1 MKFLIPAIIV
11 LSLSLS
17 SCDPAEKYKTEIAEI
32 DSCLVVL
39 DSIETKFNGIEFDS
53 LQMMVDHVLMNE
65 DTIEKYYKPDTVSLE
80 IGIRMNDS
88 KGIRKTLK
96 NLDQKERVFREEI
109 DAMKAQLENLKNDV
123 SNGVLAKEKID
134 EYLATEKMD
143 LNVLNLSFNDFYTLQ
158 ETQCVFYYASVP
170 IIDEFIIK
178 LKSEI
183 VED

>member
-1 MKFLIPAIIV
+1 MKILVPIFIFI
-11 LSLSLS
+11 SLSLT
-17 SCDPAEKYKTEIAEI
+17 SCDPAAKYKTEIAEV

-39 DSIETKFNGIEFDS
+39 DSIEMKFNGIEFDS

-65 DTIEKYYKPDTVSLE
+65 DTIEKYYHPDTVSME

-96 NLDQKERVFREEI
+96 NLEEKERVFREEI
-109 DAMKAQLENLKNDV
+109 AALKIQLENLKADI

-134 EYLATEKMD
+134 EYIATEKTD
-143 LNVLNLSFNDFYTLQ
+143 LNVLNLSFNDFYSLQ
-158 ETQCVFYYASVP
+158 KSQCLYYYASVP
-170 IIDEFIIK
+170 IIDEFIIQ